1 MIYLEKFTFPS
12 KDDEF
17 MFFMEIKRKCYTSF
31 YPFQVFA
38 YHEKLELDFE
48 PITILYGGNG
58 SGKSTA
64 LNVISEKLKLKRE
77 SVFNR
82 SSFFEDYLE
91 LCHYRLEDDIPQES
105 SVVTSD
111 DVFDYALNIRHM
123 NMGIDLKRSKMF
135 EEYLEAKYSKFQM
148 RSLKDYDR
156 LKQVNQAKGKTQS
169 KYVRD
174 NLISNI
180 RTNSNGEN
188 AFKYFQEKVTKN
200 ALFVLDEP
208 ENSLSPK
215 MQIKLKNFIEESARY
230 FGCQIIMATHSPI
243 LLSIGG
249 AKIYD
254 LDSQPVEIKAWT
266 ELDHVKT
273 YYEFF
278 KNIDMDSTGT

>member
-12 KDDEF
+12 KDVEF
-17 MFFMEIKRKCYTSF
+17 EFFKEIKRRCYTTF

-38 YHEKLELDFE
+38 YHETLELDFE

-64 LNVISEKLKLKRE
+64 LNVISEKLKLNRA
-77 SVFNR
+77 SVFNQ
-82 SSFFEDYLE
+82 SNFFEDYLD
-91 LCHYRLEDDIPQES
+91 LCNYRLEEAVPKES

-123 NMGIDLKRSKMF
+123 NLGIDLKRSEMF
-135 EEYLEAKYSKFQM
+135 NEYLDAKYASFQM
-148 RSLKDYDR
+148 KSLKDYDR
-156 LKQVNQAKGKTQS
+156 LKQVNQARSKTQS

-188 AFKYFQEKVTKN
+188 AFKYFQEKVTEN

-215 MQIKLKNFIEESARY
+215 MQLKLKNFIEESAKY
-230 FGCQIIMATHSPI
+230 FGCQIIMSTHSPI
-243 LLSIGG
+243 LLSLGG

-254 LDSQPVEIKAWT
+254 LDTDPVEIKHWK
-266 ELDHVKT
+266 ELEHVRT
-273 YYEFF
+273 YYDFF
-278 KNIDMDSTGT
+278 KNIDFDLD